1 MKVLHFYKSSF
12 PDTYGGVEKFIDTL
26 CRESNKLGVENKV
39 LSLSKSPSKNP
50 IQMNGYEVIQV
61 KEDLFVASTGFSI
74 SAIKKFKQLANE
86 ADIVHYHFPNP
97 FADILHFICN
107 IKKPTIVTYH
117 SDILKQKILLQIY
130 KPLRDSF
137 LKSVD
142 CIVATSPNYF
152 VTSTVL
158 QKFHNKTSVI
168 PIGIDLD
175 DYPKINDSIAKT
187 FKEKLKMPFFLFVG
201 ALRYYKGLHIAIE
214 AAVIDQDINIVL
226 AGVGGIKEELEKQV
240 KSLQLKNV
248 KFLGSIDEDEK
259 VVLLSQCYG
268 FIFPSH
274 LRTEAFGIS
283 LLEASAFGKPM
294 ISCEIG
300 SGTSF
305 VNKHNET
312 GIIINPGSSKELYD
326 AMKFLLDNEDI
337 AKEMGRRAKIRA
349 KELFSSMEQ
358 AKSYYKTY
366 YTLLSHNKGNI

>member
-12 PDTYGGVEKFIDTL
+12 PETYGGVEKFIDTL

-39 LSLSKSPSKNP
+39 LALSKNPSKNP
-50 IQMNGYEVIQV
+50 IKMNGYEVIQA

-86 ADIVHYHFPNP
+86 ADIIHYHFPNP

-137 LKSVD
+137 LKSVG
-142 CIVATSPNYF
+142 CIVVTSPNYF
-152 VTSTVL
+152 VTSSIL

-175 DYPKINDSIAKT
+175 DYPKINDVVTQK
-187 FKEKLKMPFFLFVG
+187 FEEKLKMPFFLFIG

-214 AAVIDQDINIVL
+214 AAAVNQNINIVL
-226 AGVGGIKEELEKQV
+226 AGIGGIKEELEKQV
-240 KSLQLKNV
+240 ESLNLKNV
-248 KFLGSIDEDEK
+248 KFLGSIDEEEK
-259 VVLLSQCYG
+259 VVLLNLCYG

-312 GIIINPGSSKELYD
+312 GLVINPGSSKELYS
-326 AMKFLLDNEDI
+326 AMKFLLDNQDT
-337 AKEMGRRAKIRA
+337 AKEMGKRAKIRA
-349 KELFSSMEQ
+349 AELFSSQEQ
-358 AKSYYKTY
+358 ANAYYKLY
-366 YTLLSHNKGNI
+366 QELLYKKT